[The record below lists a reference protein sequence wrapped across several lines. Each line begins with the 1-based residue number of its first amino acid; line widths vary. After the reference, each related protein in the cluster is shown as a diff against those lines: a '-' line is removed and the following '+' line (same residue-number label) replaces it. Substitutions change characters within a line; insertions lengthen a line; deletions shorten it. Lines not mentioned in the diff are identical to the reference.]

1 MRVGIDARHYGPA
14 GRGQQRY
21 IRCLIHAL
29 ARTGRE
35 HEFLLLGQRNSG
47 FPSDLG
53 SHVRFVPAR
62 RRLRLQY
69 RPGLVGVRRM
79 LLGDV
84 DLVHFPLA
92 DGWYARVRRSV
103 VTIHDLSM
111 LRFPEAYCPDATAER
126 RAWNHHRRITANAD
140 KVLADSRATGRDVVT
155 LLEIPEERVE
165 VVPLGVEPRFARV
178 TDPARIQDLRGRY
191 PLPRRY
197 LLFVG
202 GVDFKK
208 NVTRLVEGYA
218 LARRAERLAP
228 DLVVAGPLQDPG
240 NPFFDQAQERAA
252 ALGVAE
258 RIRWIGYVLDSDLPA
273 LYSSA
278 DAFVFPS
285 IMEGFGLPV
294 LEAMACGVPVVTSA
308 GSAMAEVTGEE
319 AATLVDPLDPE
330 SISQGILQ
338 AMDEAPL
345 LASAGIGRA
354 AGYTWERTAER
365 TIGVYE
371 RVISDRYLAEVR
383 T

>member
-1 MRVGIDARHYGPA
+1 MRVGIDARRYSAG
-14 GRGQQRY
+14 GRGQERY
-21 IRCLIHAL
+21 VRCLIDAL
-29 ARTGRE
+29 ARSERG
-35 HEFLLLGQRNSG
+35 HEFLLIGERSGG

-69 RPGLVGVRRM
+69 RPGLLGARRM

-111 LRFPEAYCPDATAER
+111 LRFPEAYCPDAAAER

-140 KVLADSRATGRDVVT
+140 AVLADSRASGRDVVT
-155 LLEIPEERVE
+155 LLEIPEERVA

-191 PLPRRY
+191 PLPGRY

-208 NVTRLVEGYA
+208 NVTRLVEAYA
-218 LARRAERLAP
+218 LARRAERLVP

-258 RIRWIGYVLDSDLPA
+258 RIQWIGYVLESDLPA

-278 DAFVFPS
+278 DAFLFPS
-285 IMEGFGLPV
+285 IMEGFGFPV

-308 GSAMAEVTGEE
+308 GSAMAEVTGED
-319 AATLVDPLDPE
+319 AAVLVDPLDPE
-330 SISQGILQ
+330 SISRGIVQ
-338 AMDEAPL
+338 ALNEGPR
-345 LASAGIGRA
+345 LAAAGVDRA
-354 AGYTWERTAER
+354 AGYTWERAAAR
-365 TIGVYE
+365 TTDVYE
-371 RVISDRYLAEVR
+371 RVAASRSLSEVR